1 MLVHDRFE
9 DHRDV
14 FGGLIYMGQ
23 LRDWPLPVAAAS
35 FTGQR
40 TRVLH
45 HTLSA
50 VGAHRID

>member
-9 DHRDV
+9 DYRDV

-35 FTGQR
+35 FTGQL
-40 TRVLH
+40 TRVLQ
-45 HTLSA
+45 A
-50 VGAHRID
+50 RYE